1 MNHPYYQEFLG
12 SMKQFEPITS
22 DQVKKESKGVFG
34 LDELSIFLL
43 ERGLSSEKVV
53 YDPTRL
59 YLNTFYAD
67 YENGLY
73 IPMLLSRIF
82 LKHPDSFDSALEQHR
97 KAAGLLQ
104 NKDWSKFYEDHV
116 PTSMLIY
123 DFERRLY
130 DIEPEKVFDIWLRL
144 YTRIDYSNGQW
155 DPQTLDYVF
164 AHAQKPSQLPQ
175 VNDKSEMIT
184 IYRGMGSLSQSAE
197 TAISW
202 SSNPVN
208 ALWFANRSGCLVKL
222 WPWGK
227 SLPRRL
233 WRIVPVSGMKMKLS
247 SDHIPFGIFAMKT

>member
-82 LKHPDSFDSALEQHR
+82 LKHP
-97 KAAGLLQ
+97 
-104 NKDWSKFYEDHV
+104 
-116 PTSMLIY
+116 
-123 DFERRLY
+123 
-130 DIEPEKVFDIWLRL
+130 
-144 YTRIDYSNGQW
+144 
-155 DPQTLDYVF
+155 
-164 AHAQKPSQLPQ
+164 
-175 VNDKSEMIT
+175 
-184 IYRGMGSLSQSAE
+184 
-197 TAISW
+197 
-202 SSNPVN
+202 
-208 ALWFANRSGCLVKL
+208 
-222 WPWGK
+222 
-227 SLPRRL
+227 
-233 WRIVPVSGMKMKLS
+233 
-247 SDHIPFGIFAMKT
+247 